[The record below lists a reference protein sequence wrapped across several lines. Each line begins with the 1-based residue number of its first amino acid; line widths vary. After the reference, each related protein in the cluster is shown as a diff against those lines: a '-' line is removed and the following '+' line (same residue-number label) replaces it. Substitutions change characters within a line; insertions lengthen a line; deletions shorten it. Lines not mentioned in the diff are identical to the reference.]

1 MKNYIILL
9 LLAFYLTGFSQEVKK
24 GEKTY
29 EVKKEKIFLNGE
41 DVTATLSTEEKEV
54 IFKEAS
60 VISEKLKQ
68 AEKAEKEAKKLEKE
82 KRKAEK
88 SQKKAEKAQK
98 KAEKALK
105 KKEKL
110 QKNYKKAQDN
120 LKKAQKK
127 YEKLKKKGKLS
138 PVDEGKW
145 LDKIEK
151 LTEKVDKAKGKL

>member
-9 LLAFYLTGFSQEVKK
+9 LLAFSLTGFAQEVKK
-24 GEKTY
+24 GEKVY
-29 EVKKEKIFLNGE
+29 EVKKEKIFLDGKE
-41 DVTATLSTEEKEV
+41 VTDTLSLEERDA
-54 IFKEAS
+54 I
-60 VISEKLKQ
+60 LKQ
-68 AEKAEKEAKKLEKE
+68 ASSINEKIKAAEKAEKEAKKLEKE

-88 SQKKAEKAQK
+88 AQKKAEKAQK

-105 KKEKL
+105 KQEKL

>member
-9 LLAFYLTGFSQEVKK
+9 LLAFSLTGFAQEVKK

-41 DVTATLSTEEKEV
+41 DVTTTLSVEEKEV
-54 IFKEAS
+54 IFKEAA
-60 VISEKLKQ
+60 VISEKLK
-68 AEKAEKEAKKLEKE
+68 KAENAQKTAQKLEKE
-82 KRKAEK
+82 KKKAEK
-88 SQKKAEKAQK
+88 AQKKAEKAQK

-151 LTEKVDKAKGKL
+151 LTEKVDKAKRKL